1 MYAQLREKADAL
13 ARVLWREHTVYR
25 ERGGG
30 VVIRGE
36 HVGRWISLA
45 PTGGKDRA
53 LLRAGRLLDG
63 GTTAPAR
70 TEVVVD
76 LTMGTTELAAVCRRL
91 LAEVAAA
98 AEPAT
103 TPRGRAGKAPEGP
116 AKERRKAKREQ
127 KGKKGKKGKK
137 EKGGAG
143 RTARAPRPRKERHTG
158 AGSWF
163 VLLCVAG
170 VLGVWLYSL
179 FGGRGY

>member
-1 MYAQLREKADAL
+1 MYAELRDMAGEL
-13 ARVLWREHTVYR
+13 AGILWREHTVYR

-36 HVGRWISLA
+36 HVRRWISLA

-53 LLRAGRLLDG
+53 LLRAGRILDG

-76 LTMGTTELAAVCRRL
+76 LTAGTAELAAVCRRM
-91 LAEVAAA
+91 LADVAAMD
-98 AEPAT
+98 EPA
-103 TPRGRAGKAPEGP
+103 PAPDRAGKGG
-116 AKERRKAKREQ
+116 KRE
-127 KGKKGKKGKK
+127 KP
-137 EKGGAG
+137 G
-143 RTARAPRPRKERHTG
+143 RKARAPRPGRRPRKERHTS

-163 VLLCVAG
+163 VMLCVIA
-170 VLGVWLYSL
+170 VLGAWLYSL

>member
-1 MYAQLREKADAL
+1 MYAQLREKAGEL
-13 ARVLWREHTVYR
+13 AGVLWREHTVYR

-45 PTGGKDRA
+45 PTGGENRA
-53 LLRAGRLLDG
+53 LMRAGRLLDG

-76 LTMGTTELAAVCRRL
+76 LTVGTAELAAVCRRL

-98 AEPAT
+98 AEPVREA
-103 TPRGRAGKAPEGP
+103 GRD
-116 AKERRKAKREQ
+116 
-127 KGKKGKKGKK
+127 GKK
-137 EKGGAG
+137 AG
-143 RTARAPRPRKERHTG
+143 RTARAARPARPPRRERHTSL
-158 AGSWF
+158 GSWF

-170 VLGVWLYSL
+170 VLGAWLYSL
-179 FGGRGY
+179 FGGYGY

>member
-1 MYAQLREKADAL
+1 MYAQLRETADEL
-13 ARVLWREHTVYR
+13 AGILWREHTVYR

-70 TEVVVD
+70 SETVVD
-76 LTMGTTELAAVCRRL
+76 LTAGTAELATICRRL
-91 LAEVAAA
+91 LADVAAGA
-98 AEPAT
+98 DTAQGPS
-103 TPRGRAGKAPEGP
+103 RAGRPEGKP
-116 AKERRKAKREQ
+116 GKR
-127 KGKKGKKGKK
+127 
-137 EKGGAG
+137 A
-143 RTARAPRPRKERHTG
+143 ARAARPGRPRTSRHTSL
-158 AGSWF
+158 GSWF

-170 VLGVWLYSL
+170 VLGVWLYSV
-179 FGGRGY
+179 FGRSGY

>member
-1 MYAQLREKADAL
+1 MYAQLRETADEL
-13 ARVLWREHTVYR
+13 AGVLWREHTVYR

-36 HVGRWISLA
+36 HVRRWISLA

-53 LLRAGRLLDG
+53 LLRAGRILDG

-76 LTMGTTELAAVCRRL
+76 LTVGKAELAAVCRSL
-91 LAEVAAA
+91 LADVAAA
-98 AEPAT
+98 AEPA
-103 TPRGRAGKAPEGP
+103 PGPSGAGGGR
-116 AKERRKAKREQ
+116 KRERP
-127 KGKKGKKGKK
+127 
-137 EKGGAG
+137 G
-143 RTARAPRPRKERHTG
+143 RPARADRPGRRPRRERHTG

-170 VLGVWLYSL
+170 VLGLWLYGL
-179 FGGRGY
+179 FGGYPY

>member
-1 MYAQLREKADAL
+1 MYAQLRETADEL
-13 ARVLWREHTVYR
+13 AGVLWRERTVYR

-76 LTMGTTELAAVCRRL
+76 LTVGTAELAAVCRRL

-98 AEPAT
+98 AEPVGET
-103 TPRGRAGKAPEGP
+103 GTGR
-116 AKERRKAKREQ
+116 ERRRR
-127 KGKKGKKGKK
+127 
-137 EKGGAG
+137 GGRLAPS
-143 RTARAPRPRKERHTG
+143 ARPAAPQGRHTSP
-158 AGSWF
+158 GSWF

-170 VLGVWLYSL
+170 VLGVWLYGL
-179 FGGRGY
+179 FGGYGY